1 MRMSEGPVELVCI
14 NDCAPNKYVKL
25 ALATALSAAETLFPG
40 SVGIL
45 KEKAL
50 YVKLL
55 ADNDFY
61 SHAKQLKEMGLELTV
76 ESLRSIPAGA
86 PATSQSGEL
95 SKTGLGSSAA
105 LITSLVAAILHF
117 FGKPHIEQTH
127 RVAQVAHAV
136 VQGKIGSGFDV
147 YAACYGSSVYT
158 RYSREAI
165 EAAESPLAS
174 IESSLWDHK
183 GDKIML
189 PCKMQLVCG
198 DVAGGSET
206 PSMSRKILA
215 WKSAAIAVDGNVPD
229 LWQRLLEA
237 NNMAIKAMKTL
248 CSSSV
253 VSDDQIE
260 NLKGALKESRKL
272 LKCIGEAADVPVEP
286 DVQTSL
292 CDATMAIEGVIAAG
306 VPGAGG
312 YDAVFALVKGQAA
325 RESVERLWT
334 SRGVCPLLLSED
346 KSGQGLIVKVS

>member
-1 MRMSEGPVELVCI
+1 MNTVVTASVPGKVLICGGYTILERPNRGIVLSTTSRFRTTVSFADQNLKMSGNTSIFVESVQYGATYEYTMRMSEGPVELVCI

-50 YVKLL
+50 YVQLL

-61 SHAKQLKEMGLELTV
+61 SHAKQLTEMGLELTV

-237 NNMAIKAMKTL
+237 NNMAIGNE
-248 CSSSV
+248 
-253 VSDDQIE
+253 DI
-260 NLKGALKESRKL
+260 
-272 LKCIGEAADVPVEP
+272 
-286 DVQTSL
+286 VQ
-292 CDATMAIEGVIAAG
+292 
-306 VPGAGG
+306 
-312 YDAVFALVKGQAA
+312 LV
-325 RESVERLWT
+325 
-334 SRGVCPLLLSED
+334 CC
-346 KSGQGLIVKVS
+346 